1 MTDIGRDALVR
12 KLTAEGTR
20 VFTTETYTR
29 QGILDAVRENL
40 RRHAQDPHMQ
50 FVAAAG
56 RHLAQEI
63 LTVVDL
69 PPADIATVLL
79 AVGGAGGLLADEH
92 DLSGGSLAGALQAAA
107 AELDQRANG
116 GEQP

>member
-1 MTDIGRDALVR
+1 MSDARRDALVR
-12 KLTAEGTR
+12 KLTAQGAR
-20 VFTTETYTR
+20 VFTTEDYTR
-29 QGILDAVRENL
+29 QGILDAVREHY
-40 RRHAQDPHMQ
+40 RRNAADPHFQ

-63 LTVVDL
+63 VDVVDL

-79 AVGGAGGLLADEH
+79 AAGGAAGLMADQH
-92 DLSGGSLAGALQAAA
+92 ALDGPTLAGALQAAA
-107 AELDQRANG
+107 VELDQRATG